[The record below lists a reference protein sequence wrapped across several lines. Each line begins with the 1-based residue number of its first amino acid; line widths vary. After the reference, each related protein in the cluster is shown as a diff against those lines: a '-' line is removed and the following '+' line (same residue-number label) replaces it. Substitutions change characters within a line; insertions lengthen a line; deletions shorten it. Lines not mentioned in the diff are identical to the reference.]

1 MPGAL
6 PPNTPGAPG
15 TIWVT
20 RVARPETLADRLPYA
35 NIVLELGV
43 GGDLHRHILLSL
55 VKLVQAGGSGSVETT
70 IGFEQ
75 VAPSR
80 SPRAWPR
87 RKPGVY
93 LAQVYRG
100 SLMHRM
106 PSGVLTSGPL
116 FGLAVWVLGLGVVA
130 PQLDITQPRQR
141 GTWRETAT
149 NLAAHLVYGSAT
161 ALVAHEL
168 QRQGDRRDA
177 GLRAVRWRVG

>member
-55 VKLVQAGGSGSVETT
+55 VNWFKPADQDPWKPRSGSSRW
-70 IGFEQ
+70 
-75 VAPSR
+75 PSR